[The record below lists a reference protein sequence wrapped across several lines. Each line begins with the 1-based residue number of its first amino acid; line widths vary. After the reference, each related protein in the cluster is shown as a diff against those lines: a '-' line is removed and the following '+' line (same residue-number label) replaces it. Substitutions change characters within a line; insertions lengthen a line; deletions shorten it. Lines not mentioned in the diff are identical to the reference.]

1 MRMTDAASI
10 FSRPSAPW
18 VLGTC
23 IAGLPL
29 WAVAQVAAELAAQ
42 PSAEPASAAS
52 GIQAQAPAA
61 AQVAHALG
69 WLDPAMGVLWLLV
82 VALGVW
88 RFAQLRRQ
96 LLAQTALRGSLG
108 AAAPQGPTTVPAK
121 AWLGFSL
128 LTAALLLGCVWAVQD
143 GPGHAS
149 WMAMDECARQWS
161 AVHMLAAAPAL
172 ITALQWLT
180 DSGDVLFMG
189 IVTVAMAV
197 WLARRKR
204 WLDLQVWLF
213 FSVANGLT
221 IRVLK
226 QLVERERPENILG
239 LVVSGASFPSGHAA
253 GSLLVYSLMACLLT
267 AHWPSAKRTWAVA
280 LAVAW
285 ALAIGASRVLLAAHW
300 TSDVVAGW
308 LLGATGVFV
317 ALAVS
322 RALRAD

>member
-1 MRMTDAASI
+1 MRLTDAAPV
-10 FSRPSAPW
+10 FSRLAAPL
-18 VLGTC
+18 V
-23 IAGLPL
+23 L
-29 WAVAQVAAELAAQ
+29 WAAAQVTTEVAAQ
-42 PSAEPASAAS
+42 PSAVPADAAS

-61 AQVAHALG
+61 AQVAHALS

-88 RFAQLRRQ
+88 RFAQLRRR
-96 LLAQTALRGSLG
+96 LVAQTALRSSLG
-108 AAAPQGPTTVPAK
+108 VAAPQAPGTAPAK
-121 AWLGFSL
+121 VWLGLGL
-128 LTAALLLGCVWAVQD
+128 LTAAVLLGCVWAVQD
-143 GPGHAS
+143 GPGHAH
-149 WMAMDECARQWS
+149 WMAMDERARQWS
-161 AVHMLAAAPAL
+161 AAHMLAAAPAL

-180 DSGDVLFMG
+180 DSGDVLFMAV
-189 IVTVAMAV
+189 VTVVMV
-197 WLARRKR
+197 IWLARRKR

-226 QLVERERPENILG
+226 QLIERERPENILG

-267 AHWPSAKRTWAVA
+267 AHWPQAKRSLAVA
-280 LAVAW
+280 VAVAW